1 MTNLNEGHLHHAE
14 LFRERDSDDGV
25 LYLDDVE
32 MCSVSDDCQDA
43 PDDYSARTAD
53 KGRVETGG

>member
-43 PDDYSARTAD
+43 PDDYSARTRTRD
-53 KGRVETGG
+53 E